1 MLRNWFL
8 SCVVNLLCSRC
19 CPSDRIS
26 QACFNEEGAASLPAA
41 VAAATGPVLRLRA
54 GAEEAGS
61 NLMAEAEAA
70 GTGAAAAGGDG
81 QGEATAQLLPRAAG
95 EGEGSGAAEEVI
107 PRTIKL
113 AKYLLQ
119 TKKNC

>member
-8 SCVVNLLCSRC
+8 SWVVHLLCFRC

-26 QACFNEEGAASLPAA
+26 QAGFNEAGAVSLRAA
-41 VAAATGPVLRLRA
+41 VAAATGQVLRLRA
-54 GAEEAGS
+54 GAGEAGF
-61 NLMAEAEAA
+61 NRMAEAEAA
-70 GTGAAAAGGDG
+70 GTGAAGGDG
-81 QGEATAQLLPRAAG
+81 LEEATAQLRLPAAG
-95 EGEGSGAAEEVI
+95 EGEGSGAAEEGT